1 MPAVLSSGNEEAIS
15 SDDKS
20 IMFNNYFHSVFNND
34 TSDTN
39 LPEVNVHMNSNLSNI
54 VFSEND
60 VFQVLKKLDINK
72 GSGPNDV
79 PLRVLDQCAAELT
92 PSLTALFNMSMS
104 TCALPDS
111 WKHAFVVPIHK
122 KGDKCKADN
131 YRPISLLNGVSKIM
145 ERLVFNHVYP
155 FVYPM
160 INSAQHGFI
169 KNRSATSQML
179 DMYSSIGKNL
189 DAGVQTDIIF
199 LDFSK
204 AFDSV
209 PHHLLLHKLQ
219 AFGFSS
225 TLLNWLNHYL
235 HGRSQSVIIEGKVS
249 PSLHVKS
256 GVPQGSI
263 LGPLLFVLYVND
275 ICEVCSSLI
284 SLYADDAKIY
294 RRIITIND
302 ALILQ
307 SDLGA
312 LFAWSQLW
320 KLSFNIKKCLQLS
333 ICCSLKVSYVYMLD
347 HNVLERVDTINDLG
361 VTVTSNYHGLRI

>member
-1 MPAVLSSGNEEAIS
+1 
-15 SDDKS
+15 
-20 IMFNNYFHSVFNND
+20 
-34 TSDTN
+34 
-39 LPEVNVHMNSNLSNI
+39 MNSNLSNI

-60 VFQVLKKLDINK
+60 VFQVLKKLDK
-72 GSGPNDV
+72 GGGPNDV
-79 PLRVLDQCAAELT
+79 PLRVLHQCAAELT
-92 PSLTALFNMSMS
+92 PSLAALFNMSMS

-131 YRPISLLNGVSKIM
+131 NYYRPISLLNGVSKIM
-145 ERLVFNHVYP
+145 ERPVFNHVYH

-169 KNRSATSQML
+169 KNRSTTSQML

-189 DAGVQTDIIF
+189 DAGVQADIIS

-219 AFGFSS
+219 ALGFNS

-249 PSLHVKS
+249 PSLPVKS

-263 LGPLLFVLYVND
+263 LGPLIFLLY
-275 ICEVCSSLI
+275 
-284 SLYADDAKIY
+284 
-294 RRIITIND
+294 
-302 ALILQ
+302 
-307 SDLGA
+307 
-312 LFAWSQLW
+312 
-320 KLSFNIKKCLQLS
+320 
-333 ICCSLKVSYVYMLD
+333 
-347 HNVLERVDTINDLG
+347 INDL
-361 VTVTSNYHGLRI
+361 